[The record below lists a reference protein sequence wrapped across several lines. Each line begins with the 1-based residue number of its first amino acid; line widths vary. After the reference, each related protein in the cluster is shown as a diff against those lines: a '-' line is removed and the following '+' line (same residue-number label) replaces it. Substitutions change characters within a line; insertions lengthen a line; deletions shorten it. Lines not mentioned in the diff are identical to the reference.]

1 MGPPAVGDRL
11 SRDSKPLGLLGG
23 TFDPIHDGHLAIA
36 AAVRVALDLDEVV
49 FIPAG
54 SPPHKPGQAISPAGD
69 RRAMIELA
77 IRRRAGLPAE
87 HDRAGPAGPV
97 LRRRHPGR
105 AGPSRDGWETGDA
118 ARVHPVGGGVRRLS
132 RAGASPPG
140 SSSWPAWPWSPG
152 PAPAARSGLARRPPA
167 GLALTGRF
175 RGRGPRSSISAS
187 TIRDRVRAGRSISG
201 LVPPAVATYIHDHRL
216 YTDPS

>member
-1 MGPPAVGDRL
+1 L

-77 IRRRAGLPAE
+77 IRGEPAFRLSTIE
-87 HDRAGPAGPV
+87 LDRP
-97 LRRRHPGR
+97 
-105 AGPSRDGWETGDA
+105 GPSYAVDTLAELARPGTDGKPATPLEFILSSEAFAGFPSWREP
-118 ARVHPVGGGVRRLS
+118 ARILELARLAVVP
-132 RAGASPPG
+132 RAGAGSLDPEWLDGHLPG
-140 SSSWPAWPWSPG
+140 WRSRVDFVAG
-152 PAPAARSGLARRPPA
+152 PEV
-167 GLALTGRF
+167 F
-175 RGRGPRSSISAS
+175 ISAS
-187 TIRDRVRAGRSISG
+187 TIRDRVRSGRSISG